1 MALPLTL
8 RQLEYVVAIADHASF
23 SRAAEACAVT
33 QPALSAQIAQL
44 EDTLG
49 VQLFERDRRK
59 VLVTPAGAEII
70 ARARAALAAAD
81 EVVDS
86 ARASAQPLTSTLR
99 LGVIPTIAPFLL
111 PAVLPKVRLSFPRLR
126 LLLREDQT
134 ARLLTQL
141 DEGKLDAAVLA
152 LPVPGDLAAAHLY
165 HEDFALA
172 VPRGHR
178 LAKRTAV
185 PASELDEEPVLLLD
199 DGHCLRDQA
208 LAVCE
213 SAGAREQP
221 ELRATS
227 LVTLIQMVAS
237 GLGVTLVPAMAASA
251 LAPPGGDVVVVRFAA
266 PAPGRDVGLC
276 WRMSSARGRELGVLA
291 GRLREAVPGAPAS
304 TTARGRS
311 KS

>member
-49 VQLFERDRRK
+49 VQIFERDRRK
-59 VLVTPAGAEII
+59 VLVTPAGSEIV
-70 ARARAALAAAD
+70 ARARATLGAAGD
-81 EVVDS
+81 VVDAAHS
-86 ARASAQPLTSTLR
+86 SAQPLTGPLR

-111 PAVLPKVRLSFPRLR
+111 PAVLPAVREAYPKLR
-126 LLLREDQT
+126 LVLREDQT
-134 ARLLTQL
+134 ARLLHQL

-152 LPVPGDLAAAHLY
+152 LPVPGDLAAVRLY
-165 HEDFALA
+165 REEFALA
-172 VPRGHR
+172 VPRTHR
-178 LAKRTAV
+178 LARRAIV
-185 PASELDEEPVLLLD
+185 RPADLDDEPLLLLD

-213 SAGAREQP
+213 SAGAREQG

-227 LVTLIQMVAS
+227 LVTLVQMVAS
-237 GLGVTLVPAMAASA
+237 GLGVTLIPAMAAHA
-251 LAPPGGDVVVVRFAA
+251 LAPRGGEVVVVRFAP
-266 PAPGRDVGLC
+266 PAPGREVGLC
-276 WRMSSARGRELGVLA
+276 WRMSSARGRELGALA
-291 GRLREAVPGAPAS
+291 ACLRGPAEAHLQATALAPA
-304 TTARGRS
+304 
-311 KS
+311 